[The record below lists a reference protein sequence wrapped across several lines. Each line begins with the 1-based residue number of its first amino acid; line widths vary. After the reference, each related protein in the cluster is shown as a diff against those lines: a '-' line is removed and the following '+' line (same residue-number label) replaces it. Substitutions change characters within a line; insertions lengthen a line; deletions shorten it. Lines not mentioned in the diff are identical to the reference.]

1 VTLPALPQK
10 KDLNQLTEL
19 NHAAG
24 SDLWC
29 LGYWL
34 EACASRSE
42 HTRRAYR
49 REALRWLAFLASIQ
63 DSSSMRGDELL
74 RNATY
79 EHAVRYLDWIESPE
93 DRPALSPEVA
103 AKFRIAPTRPKNS
116 PSVLRQ
122 AVITLH
128 GMYEELA
135 SAMVGT
141 PPQAVVQLN
150 PFKPFRRRY
159 GAARSGAGK
168 DLEASGVQKALS
180 QAAWSLLW
188 EIACQAPED
197 LSKKLLAARRRL
209 ELAILRATWERR
221 GAAAGITWADLRC
234 ARDGNWKI
242 RRNRKGEGMVW
253 APVPTSVMEEIA
265 RFRRAVGLPAV
276 PGEDEQHRSVFFCGV
291 GRAGRDGPISDA
303 TLYADIK
310 VLLESAA
317 DAADARGLIDV
328 STELRR
334 RGAGPHSIRH
344 TMATMFM
351 ASGGEA
357 RQAQGILGHSS
368 IAVTTSVYDSR
379 SVNEQAQVLER
390 QWETSRQ
397 EGKNDDE

>member
-1 VTLPALPQK
+1 MTLPALPPRQDLK
-10 KDLNQLTEL
+10 QLSELNQ
-19 NHAAG
+19 APG
-24 SDLWC
+24 SDPWC

-49 REALRWLAFLASIQ
+49 REALRWLAFLASLQ
-63 DSSSMRGDELL
+63 DSSSTRGDELL

-93 DRPALSPEVA
+93 DRPDLPTEVA
-103 AKFRIAPTRPKNS
+103 ARYRITPARPKNS
-116 PSVLRQ
+116 PAVLRQ

-128 GMYEELA
+128 GMYEELS

-159 GAARSGAGK
+159 SAARGGAGK

-188 EIACQAPED
+188 ETACQTPAD
-197 LSKKLLAARRRL
+197 STKRLLAARRRL

-234 ARDGNWKI
+234 ARDGNWKV

-253 APVPTSVMEEIA
+253 APVPASVMEEIA
-265 RFRRAVGLPAV
+265 LFRRTVGLPAM
-276 PGEDEQHRSVFFCGV
+276 PAEDEQHRSVFFCGV

-310 VLLESAA
+310 VLLEDAA
-317 DAADARGLIDV
+317 DAADARGLSGV
-328 STELRR
+328 SKELRR

-368 IAVTTSVYDSR
+368 IAVTTNVYDSR
-379 SVNEQAQVLER
+379 SVSEQVQALER
-390 QWETSRQ
+390 QWEASRH
-397 EGKNDDE
+397 EGENDGE

>member
-1 VTLPALPQK
+1 MTLPALPPRQDLK
-10 KDLNQLTEL
+10 QLSELNQ
-19 NHAAG
+19 APG
-24 SDLWC
+24 SDPWC

-49 REALRWLAFLASIQ
+49 REALRWLAFLASLQ
-63 DSSSMRGDELL
+63 DSSSTRSDELL

-93 DRPALSPEVA
+93 DRPDLPTEVA
-103 AKFRIAPTRPKNS
+103 AKYRITPARPKNS
-116 PSVLRQ
+116 PAVLRQ

-128 GMYEELA
+128 GMYEELS

-159 GAARSGAGK
+159 SAARGGAGK

-188 EIACQAPED
+188 ETACQTPAD
-197 LSKKLLAARRRL
+197 STKRLLAARRRL

-234 ARDGNWKI
+234 ARDGNWKV

-253 APVPTSVMEEIA
+253 APVPASVMEEIA
-265 RFRRAVGLPAV
+265 LFRRTVGLPAM
-276 PGEDEQHRSVFFCGV
+276 PAEDEQHRSVFFCGV

-310 VLLESAA
+310 VLLEDAA
-317 DAADARGLIDV
+317 DAADARGLSGV
-328 STELRR
+328 SKELRR

-368 IAVTTSVYDSR
+368 IAVTTNVYDSR
-379 SVNEQAQVLER
+379 SVSEQVQALER
-390 QWETSRQ
+390 QWEASRH
-397 EGKNDDE
+397 EGENDGE

>member
-1 VTLPALPQK
+1 MTLPALPPRQDLK
-10 KDLNQLTEL
+10 QLSELNQ
-19 NHAAG
+19 APG
-24 SDLWC
+24 SDPWC

-49 REALRWLAFLASIQ
+49 REALRWLAFLASLQ
-63 DSSSMRGDELL
+63 DSSSTRGDELL

-93 DRPALSPEVA
+93 DRPDLPTEVA
-103 AKFRIAPTRPKNS
+103 ARYRITPARPKNS
-116 PSVLRQ
+116 PAVLRQ

-128 GMYEELA
+128 GMYEELS

-159 GAARSGAGK
+159 SAARGGAGK

-188 EIACQAPED
+188 ETACQTPAD
-197 LSKKLLAARRRL
+197 STKRLLAARRRL

-234 ARDGNWKI
+234 ARDGNWKV

-253 APVPTSVMEEIA
+253 APVPALVMEEIA
-265 RFRRAVGLPAV
+265 LFRRTVGLPAM
-276 PGEDEQHRSVFFCGV
+276 PAEDEQHRSVFFCGV

-310 VLLESAA
+310 VLLEDAA
-317 DAADARGLIDV
+317 DAADARGLSGV
-328 STELRR
+328 SKELRR

-368 IAVTTSVYDSR
+368 IAVTTNVYDSR
-379 SVNEQAQVLER
+379 SVSEQVQALER
-390 QWETSRQ
+390 QWEASRH
-397 EGKNDDE
+397 EGENDGE